1 MPTRRIF
8 LQSLGALSVLG
19 LAPGANKAFFFAVNE
34 ISEYQGLPAGS
45 VESWAIHPVTG
56 LRTLI
61 SRQSLSLSATMP
73 KSLALSPDRRHI
85 VVAVY
90 GGGCYNVLPV
100 STSGQIGPVTQVFKE
115 IGSGPHRKQSNA
127 HPHSLL
133 FHPSGQFLITTDL
146 GADRISV
153 FRFQE
158 GRMTRV
164 HQVKAP
170 AGSGPAQLE
179 MNPAGSKFLVH
190 HHFTPLRRIYQ
201 FNQKTG
207 QLT

>member
-45 VESWAIHPVTG
+45 VESWAIHPPTG
-56 LRTLI
+56 RRILI

-100 STSGQIGPVTQVFKE
+100 NTNGEIGPVTQVFKE
-115 IGSGPHRKQSNA
+115 IGSGPHPKQATA
-127 HPHSLL
+127 HPYSVL

-153 FRFQE
+153 FRFHE

-164 HQVKAP
+164 HQLKAP

-179 MNPAGSKFLVH
+179 MNPTGSQFVVH
-190 HHFTPLRRIYQ
+190 HHFTPLRSVHPFDQR
-201 FNQKTG
+201 TG